1 MRTPRQPL
9 LCVAI
14 LGVLVAACAPERRL
28 GDPCARHEQCG
39 DERAL
44 CLRNRCTDGT
54 AAAHAAL
61 AALLA
66 AGHADLRTGPIPADD
81 NAVLAEVS
89 RRCNLEI
96 GWQTAVKDRTLSP
109 GDERYVCVL
118 RGVRELLG
126 DARAAAVEAE
136 VERDRTLLGLLGADR
151 RRDEPIPAADDES
164 AARMIDDEPEIV
176 TRLRMTVLLRWR
188 PTSHYERHE
197 LRGLAVLGCAPRAT
211 RAVLARDGVG
221 AASLLDEAALCAD
234 PAVITAVLDAVGDKE
249 ALERWIWEADIG
261 TWESPLEVAA
271 RRRNVAVIEA
281 LARFG
286 FPVDDTTG
294 TALRVAV
301 EADQGDAID
310 ALVRLGARVDLP
322 FHRDAF
328 ELAAGREIRDT
339 TVRELRP
346 ERPAAFAA
354 LLRHT
359 SRALIPAIAAGD
371 MDAVRRIVA
380 ADPERARYDWT
391 RGVPL
396 VAAVAVGSEPMVRLL
411 LEAGADATKANGD
424 GWTALHE
431 VAVGD
436 GDVELARL
444 LIEHGADPDARDG
457 RGETPVDVAT
467 RVHLRTGELASFMRT
482 RSRDPRW
489 R

>member
-1 MRTPRQPL
+1 MNVFHRATLPRVIFAL
-9 LCVAI
+9 VFAGCGRE
-14 LGVLVAACAPERRL
+14 LGESCE
-28 GDPCARHEQCG
+28 RHEQCG

-164 AARMIDDEPEIV
+164 AARMIDDGPAV
-176 TRLRMTVLLRWR
+176 ACAAPDDGPPALAADVSLRAARAARAGRAGLRA
-188 PTSHYERHE
+188 
-197 LRGLAVLGCAPRAT
+197 RGRRAPCSRG
-211 RAVLARDGVG
+211 DGVG

-271 RRRNVAVIEA
+271 RRGNVAVIEA

-371 MDAVRRIVA
+371 LDAVRRIVA